1 MKHISPCGAWL
12 CIMLL
17 LLIPSGLKAQYADE
31 EYRMEVGGYLGGVAY
46 MGDANTVKRS
56 NAGHV
61 LPFPAIGL

>member
-31 EYRMEVGGYLGGVAY
+31 EYRMEVGGYL
-46 MGDANTVKRS
+46 S
-56 NAGHV
+56 
-61 LPFPAIGL
+61 AIRGLKM